1 MTLVEHRSEACPEVV
16 HSRVCE
22 LASYRG
28 IYWHGIGRRIEQLVV
43 ALVLLADVPQCIGG
57 TWTISLVE
65 ANDVCYV
72 ECSQLLELRWRAV
85 FLCSHIDADV
95 AHGRDA
101 RIPLSDTGS
110 LDDD

>member
-1 MTLVEHRSEACPEVV
+1 MTLVEHRSERRPENVNPG
-16 HSRVCE
+16 VCE
-22 LASYRG
+22 LTCYGRVDR
-28 IYWHGIGRRIEQLVV
+28 HGIWRRIEQLVV

-65 ANDVCYV
+65 ANDVCYI

-85 FLCSHIDADV
+85 FLCSNIDADV

-101 RIPLSDTGS
+101 RIPLSDTRS
-110 LDDD
+110 FNDD